1 MGSAGRVKG
10 KWIFRGDESS
20 REPLGP
26 AGSGAYFPRGAA
38 FQREWLNLEVIK
50 TPWLMETHWGAK
62 EFMSTS
68 PSPRTLLIFY
78 FSTYECI
85 WLPPPV
91 NNLGESVNQPKNGQE
106 QTTVGKRNGRP
117 RCFHKP
123 PNHTPNSLLPG
134 ALHEVWG
141 SPLVKLHS
149 TDVQSGWKTLIAHPL
164 HIPFFFFLYHYPG
177 KKKIPFKK

>member
-91 NNLGESVNQPKNGQE
+91 NNLGEMLTNQKMAKNRQ
-106 QTTVGKRNGRP
+106 RLGREMGGLDVSTNP
-117 RCFHKP
+117 QIILRTAFSPGLCMRCGV
-123 PNHTPNSLLPG
+123 LL
-134 ALHEVWG
+134 
-141 SPLVKLHS
+141 S
-149 TDVQSGWKTLIAHPL
+149 
-164 HIPFFFFLYHYPG
+164 
-177 KKKIPFKK
+177 